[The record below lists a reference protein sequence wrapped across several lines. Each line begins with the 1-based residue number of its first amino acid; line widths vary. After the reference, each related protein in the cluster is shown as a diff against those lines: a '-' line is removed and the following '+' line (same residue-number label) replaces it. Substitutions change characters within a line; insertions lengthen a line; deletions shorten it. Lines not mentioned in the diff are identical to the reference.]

1 MDKISKMKELNAEYG
16 ELLSLKKRLYAE
28 YSQSRKEIKDYQTAK
43 YDIDRILNLNTEEQ
57 QKRIKRSGRESAE
70 VWGICHF
77 GRCPSFSI
85 FEKVPQ
91 DSVPFLGTQPFRL
104 SECSKGIGA
113 FPNWQKLHGVST
125 HALLAN
131 L

>member
-28 YSQSRKEIKDYQTAK
+28 YRQAGKEIKDYQTEK

-85 FEKVPQ
+85 FGKVPQ
-91 DSVPFLGTQPFRL
+91 DSVSFLGTQPICL
-104 SECSKGIGA
+104 SEYSKGVGHSSTG
-113 FPNWQKLHGVST
+113 KRCMGRT

>member
-28 YSQSRKEIKDYQTAK
+28 YRQAGKEIKDYQTAK

-85 FEKVPQ
+85 FGKVPQ
-91 DSVPFLGTQPFRL
+91 DSVPFLGHAAIPSIGMF
-104 SECSKGIGA
+104 KGDWGI
-113 FPNWQKLHGVST
+113 P
-125 HALLAN
+125 
-131 L
+131 